1 MSVKLRPGSAGAPV
15 KIDYEFPS
23 WCGRAPPGT
32 HLDVMKDDKLIEKL
46 LIDEKKYYI
55 FGRNNEMCDFITNH
69 ASCSRAHAAI
79 LYHKILKKAFVV
91 DLKSAHGT
99 FLGYK
104 RLEPHVPIQLPADI
118 QVFYT
123 AIFKGSSDT
132 SHFISEYNVGKS
144 RIRHSLCHIERLLV

>member
-1 MSVKLRPGSAGAPV
+1 
-15 KIDYEFPS
+15 
-23 WCGRAPPGT
+23 
-32 HLDVMKDDKLIEKL
+32 
-46 LIDEKKYYI
+46 
-55 FGRNNEMCDFITNH
+55 MCDFITNH

-118 QVFYT
+118 QVFLQLFLRVKLP
-123 AIFKGSSDT
+123 AG
-132 SHFISEYNVGKS
+132 
-144 RIRHSLCHIERLLV
+144 IRTKLTFLP

>member
-123 AIFKGSSDT
+123 AIFKG
-132 SHFISEYNVGKS
+132 
-144 RIRHSLCHIERLLV
+144 LVPSGIPTKLIPNHKIA

>member
-118 QVFYT
+118 QVFLYIQGRIPT
-123 AIFKGSSDT
+123 VKLKNPGKVFFKSETRISVT
-132 SHFISEYNVGKS
+132 SK
-144 RIRHSLCHIERLLV
+144 L